1 MRRLGIGA
9 KNGQMGLINER
20 RLRRYGGHFI
30 DLITSRSELDATRQ
44 NICRVR
50 PLSDEAAV
58 DAGV

>member
-1 MRRLGIGA
+1 MFTQPPLISDNFRRQA
-9 KNGQMGLINER
+9 D
-20 RLRRYGGHFI
+20 HFI